1 MLNLLISLYISL
13 GVASAT
19 TFKIQPIEQQVKES
33 DGVFQGHYLRSKTV
47 ELEDGSLATQ
57 MMFKMSKEVGLQSD
71 FYGMDEVIVHYPGG
85 KTAEREVRVEGVPEF
100 VSGEKVV
107 LFISS
112 VDNRYWGMNLAFGTY
127 KVINYGKEVMMVNS
141 VFPED
146 PKVGQINFQQFE
158 KIVKEIKGTSLK
170 VVQTMQIPDA
180 SEKVENQRSPASV
193 TEGQNR
199 TVASVSDQ
207 SDNHGEQP
215 SLPIFWLIVALG
227 ITGGIF
233 RLNNRRAQK

>member
-1 MLNLLISLYISL
+1 MIRFFILLTLTTQL
-13 GVASAT
+13 MAT
-19 TFKIQPIEQQVKES
+19 TFKIQPIEQQIKES
-33 DGVFQGHYLRSKTV
+33 DGLFQGNFLRSKTV

-57 MMFKMSKEVGLQSD
+57 MFFKISKEVGLQSD

-85 KTAEREVRVEGVPEF
+85 KTADREVRVEGIPEF
-100 VSGEKVV
+100 VTGEKVV

-127 KVINYGKEVMMVNS
+127 KMINYGKEVMLVNA

-158 KIVKEIKGTSLK
+158 KIVKDIKGTSLK
-170 VVQTMQIPDA
+170 VVQAPQIPA
-180 SEKVENQRSPASV
+180 SPQETETLRAPASIEE
-193 TEGQNR
+193 EGQNR
-199 TVASVSDQ
+199 TVASESDQ
-207 SDNHGEQP
+207 SDNQEEQP
-215 SLPIFWLIVALG
+215 SLPIFWLVMALG
-227 ITGGIF
+227 FTGGLF

>member
-1 MLNLLISLYISL
+1 MIQLFILLTLSAHLM
-13 GVASAT
+13 AT
-19 TFKIQPIEQQVKES
+19 TFKIQPIEQQIKES
-33 DGVFQGHYLRSKTV
+33 DGVFQGNYLRSKTV

-57 MMFKMSKEVGLQSD
+57 MVFKMSKEVGLQSD

-85 KTAEREVRVEGVPEF
+85 KTAAREVRVEGVPEF

-127 KVINYGKEVMMVNS
+127 RVINYGKEVMMVNA

-158 KIVKEIKGTSLK
+158 KIVKDIKGSSLK
-170 VVQTMQIPDA
+170 IVQTMQIPDPA
-180 SEKVENQRSPASV
+180 SEAHSQRAPASIE
-193 TEGQNR
+193 EGQNR
-199 TVASVSDQ
+199 AVASVSDQ
-207 SDNHGEQP
+207 SDNNEEQP
-215 SLPIFWLIVALG
+215 SLPVFWLIMALG